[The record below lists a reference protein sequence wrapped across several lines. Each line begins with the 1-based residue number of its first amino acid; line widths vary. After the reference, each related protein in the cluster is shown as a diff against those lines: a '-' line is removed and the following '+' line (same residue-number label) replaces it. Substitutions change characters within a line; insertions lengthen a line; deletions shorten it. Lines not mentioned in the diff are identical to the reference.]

1 MFGIFGSQ
9 KHVFSTLDFQKK
21 KNWFLFILC
30 RYRYLICWAK
40 KEKVDDD
47 DFQFCAKNWLIRNSI
62 ACAKI
67 TKLTKNL
74 YNLQLFHSTCLVSL
88 LNFLRLQ
95 PAFKVK
101 KEFISLFFF
110 DSRALCNKK
119 RTLYF
124 YPSRMMPSQKSV
136 RYFHMKNIFQKMF
149 KKFFKIFV
157 SKEM

>member
-1 MFGIFGSQ
+1 MILVGWTYKYRTSRHNNACLEFLAVRNMFFLL
-9 KHVFSTLDFQKK
+9 STCKK

-74 YNLQLFHSTCLVSL
+74 YNLQLLYSTYMLGKFIELFVPAICMQSEEKRIIRKVRIFFHY
-88 LNFLRLQ
+88 
-95 PAFKVK
+95 
-101 KEFISLFFF
+101 FFRF
-110 DSRALCNKK
+110 
-119 RTLYF
+119 
-124 YPSRMMPSQKSV
+124 QSV
-136 RYFHMKNIFQKMF
+136 
-149 KKFFKIFV
+149 V
-157 SKEM
+157 